1 QNHIDSRRGGSRAA
15 RHTCLM
21 RKILTRF
28 TIVPITL
35 LAVAALAAG
44 GLLAFLAWRD
54 REAVSFASS
63 VVSENSPIAELATRK
78 IVWKVVHIG
87 STVSTDTV
95 RETVYTIKAGYD
107 LSQAETPV
115 VDKEAKTVTLT
126 LPPPKILSIDHFLQR
141 ESFERKTLVE
151 RVFGENRDDGK
162 ADREDIV
169 QLASDCDKF
178 ALLSAENLRESV
190 VALIA
195 NRLRDVCG
203 YELVVQAG
211 LDIPAKV
218 MFNAY
223 FEEKGVDFRL
233 P

>member
-1 QNHIDSRRGGSRAA
+1 
-15 RHTCLM
+15 M

-126 LPPPKILSIDHFLQR
+126 LPPPKIISIDHFLQR

-151 RVFGENRDDGK
+151 RVFGENRENGK

-195 NRLRDVCG
+195 NRLRDACG

>member
-1 QNHIDSRRGGSRAA
+1 
-15 RHTCLM
+15 M

-151 RVFGENRDDGK
+151 RVFGENREDGK

-195 NRLRDVCG
+195 NRLRDACG
-203 YELVVQAG
+203 YGLVVQAG

-233 P
+233 Q

>member
-1 QNHIDSRRGGSRAA
+1 
-15 RHTCLM
+15 M

-107 LSQAETPV
+107 LSQAETPI
-115 VDKEAKTVTLT
+115 VDKDAKTVTLT
-126 LPPPKILSIDHFLQR
+126 LPPPKIISIDHFLQR

-151 RVFGENRDDGK
+151 RVFGENREDGK

-169 QLASDCDKF
+169 QLAADCDKF
-178 ALLSAENLRESV
+178 ALLSAKNLRESV

-195 NRLRDVCG
+195 NRLRDVCD

>member
-1 QNHIDSRRGGSRAA
+1 
-15 RHTCLM
+15 M

-126 LPPPKILSIDHFLQR
+126 LPPPKIMSIDHFLQR

-195 NRLRDVCG
+195 NRLRDACG

>member
-1 QNHIDSRRGGSRAA
+1 
-15 RHTCLM
+15 M
-21 RKILTRF
+21 
-28 TIVPITL
+28 
-35 LAVAALAAG
+35 
-44 GLLAFLAWRD
+44 
-54 REAVSFASS
+54 
-63 VVSENSPIAELATRK
+63 
-78 IVWKVVHIG
+78 
-87 STVSTDTV
+87 

-107 LSQAETPV
+107 LSQAETPI
-115 VDKEAKTVTLT
+115 VDKDAKTVTLT

-141 ESFERKTLVE
+141 ESFEKKTLVE
-151 RVFGENRDDGK
+151 RVFGENREDGK

-169 QLASDCDKF
+169 QLAADCDKF
-178 ALLSAENLRESV
+178 ALLSSKNLRESV

-195 NRLRDVCG
+195 DRLRDTCD

>member
-1 QNHIDSRRGGSRAA
+1 
-15 RHTCLM
+15 M

-151 RVFGENRDDGK
+151 RVFGENREDGK

>member
-1 QNHIDSRRGGSRAA
+1 
-15 RHTCLM
+15 M

-107 LSQAETPV
+107 LSHAETPV

-151 RVFGENRDDGK
+151 RVFGENREDGK
-162 ADREDIV
+162 ADREDIM

-195 NRLRDVCG
+195 NRLRDACG

>member
-1 QNHIDSRRGGSRAA
+1 MG
-15 RHTCLM
+15 
-21 RKILTRF
+21 
-28 TIVPITL
+28 VPITL
-35 LAVAALAAG
+35 LVVAVLASG
-44 GLLAFLAWRD
+44 GIFAFLAWRD
-54 REAVSFASS
+54 RQAIAFASS
-63 VVSENSPIAELATRK
+63 VVNENSPIAELATRK

-115 VDKEAKTVTLT
+115 IDKTAKTVTLT
-126 LPPPKILSIDHFLQR
+126 LPPPKIISIDHFLQR
-141 ESFERKTLVE
+141 ESLERKTLVE
-151 RVFGENRDDGK
+151 RIFGENREDGK

-169 QLASDCDKF
+169 QLAADCDKF

-195 NRLRDVCG
+195 NRLRDACG

-223 FEEKGVDFRL
+223 FEEKGVPFRL

>member
-1 QNHIDSRRGGSRAA
+1 
-15 RHTCLM
+15 M

-126 LPPPKILSIDHFLQR
+126 LPPPKIISIDHFLQR

-151 RVFGENRDDGK
+151 RVFGENREDGK

-178 ALLSAENLRESV
+178 ALLSADNLRESV

-195 NRLRDVCG
+195 NRLRDACG

-233 P
+233 Q

>member
-1 QNHIDSRRGGSRAA
+1 
-15 RHTCLM
+15 M

-126 LPPPKILSIDHFLQR
+126 LPPPKIISVDHFLQR

-195 NRLRDVCG
+195 NRLRDACG

-223 FEEKGVDFRL
+223 FEEKGVPFRL

>member
-1 QNHIDSRRGGSRAA
+1 
-15 RHTCLM
+15 M

-126 LPPPKILSIDHFLQR
+126 LPPPKIISIDHFLQR

-151 RVFGENRDDGK
+151 RVFGENREDGK

-195 NRLRDVCG
+195 NRLRDACG

>member
-1 QNHIDSRRGGSRAA
+1 MG
-15 RHTCLM
+15 
-21 RKILTRF
+21 
-28 TIVPITL
+28 VPITL
-35 LAVAALAAG
+35 LVVAVLASG
-44 GLLAFLAWRD
+44 GLFAFLAWRD
-54 REAVSFASS
+54 RQALSFASS

-87 STVSTDTV
+87 STISTDTV

-107 LSQAETPV
+107 LSQAETPI
-115 VDKEAKTVTLT
+115 VDKTAKTVTLT

-141 ESFERKTLVE
+141 ESFEKKTLVE
-151 RVFGENRDDGK
+151 RVFGENREDGK

-169 QLASDCDKF
+169 QLAADCDKF
-178 ALLSAENLRESV
+178 ALLSSKNLRESV

-195 NRLRDVCG
+195 DRLRDTCD

>member
-1 QNHIDSRRGGSRAA
+1 MG
-15 RHTCLM
+15 
-21 RKILTRF
+21 
-28 TIVPITL
+28 VPITL
-35 LAVAALAAG
+35 LVVAVLAAG
-44 GLLAFLAWRD
+44 GLFAFLAWRD
-54 REAVSFASS
+54 RQAISFASS
-63 VVSENSPIAELATRK
+63 IVSENSPIAELATRK

-107 LSQAETPV
+107 LSQSEEPI
-115 VDKEAKTVTLT
+115 VDKAAKTVTLT

-141 ESFERKTLVE
+141 ESFEKKTLIE
-151 RVFGENRDDGK
+151 RIFGENREDGK

-169 QLASDCDKF
+169 QLAADCDKF

-195 NRLRDVCG
+195 NRLRDACG

-223 FEEKGVDFRL
+223 FEEKGVPFRL

>member
-1 QNHIDSRRGGSRAA
+1 
-15 RHTCLM
+15 M
-21 RKILTRF
+21 RKILTSF
-28 TIVPITL
+28 MGAPITL
-35 LAVAALAAG
+35 LVVAALAAG

-87 STVSTDTV
+87 STVSSDTV

-151 RVFGENRDDGK
+151 RVFGENREDGK

-195 NRLRDVCG
+195 NRLRDACG

-233 P
+233 Q

>member
-1 QNHIDSRRGGSRAA
+1 
-15 RHTCLM
+15 M

-126 LPPPKILSIDHFLQR
+126 LPPPKIISIDHFLQR

-151 RVFGENRDDGK
+151 RVFGENREDGK

-190 VALIA
+190 VALVA
-195 NRLRDVCG
+195 NRLRDACG

-223 FEEKGVDFRL
+223 FEEKGVPFRL

>member
-1 QNHIDSRRGGSRAA
+1 
-15 RHTCLM
+15 M

-115 VDKEAKTVTLT
+115 VDKAAKTVTLT
-126 LPPPKILSIDHFLQR
+126 LPPPKIMSIDHFLQR
-141 ESFERKTLVE
+141 ESFEKKTLVE
-151 RVFGENRDDGK
+151 RVFGENREDGK
-162 ADREDIV
+162 ADREDII
-169 QLASDCDKF
+169 QLAADCDKF

-195 NRLRDVCG
+195 NRLRDACG

-223 FEEKGVDFRL
+223 FEEKGVPFRL

>member
-1 QNHIDSRRGGSRAA
+1 MG
-15 RHTCLM
+15 
-21 RKILTRF
+21 
-28 TIVPITL
+28 VPITL
-35 LAVAALAAG
+35 LVIAVIASG
-44 GLLAFLAWRD
+44 GLFGFLAWRD
-54 REAVSFASS
+54 RQAISFASS

-107 LSQAETPV
+107 LSQVETPV
-115 VDKEAKTVTLT
+115 VDKAAKTVTLT

-141 ESFERKTLVE
+141 ESFEKKTLIE
-151 RVFGENRDDGK
+151 RIFGENREDGK

-169 QLASDCDKF
+169 QLAADCDKF

-195 NRLRDVCG
+195 NRLRDACG

-223 FEEKGVDFRL
+223 FEEKGVPFRL

>member
-1 QNHIDSRRGGSRAA
+1 
-15 RHTCLM
+15 M
-21 RKILTRF
+21 RKILSKF
-28 TIVPITL
+28 MGVPLTL
-35 LAVAALAAG
+35 LVVAALAAS

-126 LPPPKILSIDHFLQR
+126 LPPPKIISIDHFLQC

-162 ADREDIV
+162 ADREDII
-169 QLASDCDKF
+169 QLAADCDKF
-178 ALLSAENLRESV
+178 GLLSAVNLRESV
-190 VALIA
+190 ATLVA
-195 NRLRDVCG
+195 NRLRDACG

>member
-1 QNHIDSRRGGSRAA
+1 
-15 RHTCLM
+15 M

-195 NRLRDVCG
+195 NRLRDACG

>member
-1 QNHIDSRRGGSRAA
+1 MG
-15 RHTCLM
+15 
-21 RKILTRF
+21 
-28 TIVPITL
+28 VPITL
-35 LAVAALAAG
+35 LVVAVLAAG
-44 GLLAFLAWRD
+44 GLFAFLAWRD
-54 REAVSFASS
+54 RQAISFASS
-63 VVSENSPIAELATRK
+63 IVSENSPIAELATRK

-87 STVSTDTV
+87 STVSSDTV

-107 LSQAETPV
+107 LSQAETPI
-115 VDKEAKTVTLT
+115 VDKDAKTVTLT
-126 LPPPKILSIDHFLQR
+126 LPPPKIFSIDHFLQR
-141 ESFERKTLVE
+141 ESFEKKTLVE
-151 RVFGENRDDGK
+151 RVFGENREDGK

-169 QLASDCDKF
+169 QLAADCDKF
-178 ALLSAENLRESV
+178 ALLSSKNLRESV

-195 NRLRDVCG
+195 DRLRDTCD

>member
-1 QNHIDSRRGGSRAA
+1 MG
-15 RHTCLM
+15 
-21 RKILTRF
+21 
-28 TIVPITL
+28 VPITL
-35 LAVAALAAG
+35 LIVAVLASG
-44 GLLAFLAWRD
+44 GLFAFLAWRD
-54 REAVSFASS
+54 RQALSFASS

-87 STVSTDTV
+87 STISTDTV

-115 VDKEAKTVTLT
+115 VDKDAKTVTLT

-141 ESFERKTLVE
+141 ESFEKKTLVE
-151 RVFGENRDDGK
+151 RVFGENREDGK

-169 QLASDCDKF
+169 QLAADCDKF
-178 ALLSAENLRESV
+178 ALLSSKNLRESV

-195 NRLRDVCG
+195 DRLRDTCD

>member
-1 QNHIDSRRGGSRAA
+1 
-15 RHTCLM
+15 M

-28 TIVPITL
+28 TLVPITL

-151 RVFGENRDDGK
+151 RVFGENREDGK

-178 ALLSAENLRESV
+178 ALLSADNLRESV

-195 NRLRDVCG
+195 NRLRDACG

-233 P
+233 Q

>member
-1 QNHIDSRRGGSRAA
+1 MGA
-15 RHTCLM
+15 
-21 RKILTRF
+21 
-28 TIVPITL
+28 PITL
-35 LAVAALAAG
+35 LVVAALAAG

-87 STVSTDTV
+87 STVSSDTV

-126 LPPPKILSIDHFLQR
+126 LPPPKVLSIDHFLQR

-151 RVFGENRDDGK
+151 RVFGENREDGK

-195 NRLRDVCG
+195 NRLRDACG

-233 P
+233 Q

>member
-1 QNHIDSRRGGSRAA
+1 
-15 RHTCLM
+15 M

-126 LPPPKILSIDHFLQR
+126 LPPPKIISIDHFLQR

-195 NRLRDVCG
+195 NRLRDACG

-211 LDIPAKV
+211 LDIPAKA

>member
-1 QNHIDSRRGGSRAA
+1 
-15 RHTCLM
+15 M

-28 TIVPITL
+28 TSVPITL

-44 GLLAFLAWRD
+44 AIFVELAWRD
-54 REAVSFASS
+54 RQAISFASS

-151 RVFGENRDDGK
+151 RVFGENREDGK

-178 ALLSAENLRESV
+178 ALLSADNLRESV

-195 NRLRDVCG
+195 NRLRDACG

-223 FEEKGVDFRL
+223 FEEKGVPFRL

>member
-1 QNHIDSRRGGSRAA
+1 MG
-15 RHTCLM
+15 
-21 RKILTRF
+21 
-28 TIVPITL
+28 VPITL
-35 LAVAALAAG
+35 LVVAVLASG
-44 GLLAFLAWRD
+44 GLFAFLAWRD
-54 REAVSFASS
+54 RQALSFASS

-87 STVSTDTV
+87 STISTDTV

-107 LSQAETPV
+107 LSQAETPI
-115 VDKEAKTVTLT
+115 VDKDAKTVTLT

-141 ESFERKTLVE
+141 ESFEKKTLVE
-151 RVFGENRDDGK
+151 RVFGENREDGK
-162 ADREDIV
+162 ADREDIA
-169 QLASDCDKF
+169 QLAADCDKF
-178 ALLSAENLRESV
+178 ALLSSKNLRESV

-195 NRLRDVCG
+195 DRLRDTCD

>member
-1 QNHIDSRRGGSRAA
+1 
-15 RHTCLM
+15 M

-141 ESFERKTLVE
+141 ESFERRTLVE
-151 RVFGENRDDGK
+151 RVFGENREDGK

-195 NRLRDVCG
+195 NRLRDACG

>member
-1 QNHIDSRRGGSRAA
+1 MG
-15 RHTCLM
+15 
-21 RKILTRF
+21 
-28 TIVPITL
+28 VPITL
-35 LAVAALAAG
+35 LVVAVLASG
-44 GLLAFLAWRD
+44 GLFAFLAWRD
-54 REAVSFASS
+54 KQAISFASS

-115 VDKEAKTVTLT
+115 VDKAAKTVTLT

-141 ESFERKTLVE
+141 ESFEKKTLIE
-151 RVFGENRDDGK
+151 RIFGENREDGK

-169 QLASDCDKF
+169 QLAADCDKF

-195 NRLRDVCG
+195 NRLRDACG

-223 FEEKGVDFRL
+223 FEEKGVPFRL

>member
-1 QNHIDSRRGGSRAA
+1 
-15 RHTCLM
+15 M

-151 RVFGENRDDGK
+151 RVFGENREDGK

-178 ALLSAENLRESV
+178 ALLSADNLRESV

-195 NRLRDVCG
+195 NRLRDACG

-233 P
+233 Q

>member
-1 QNHIDSRRGGSRAA
+1 MG
-15 RHTCLM
+15 
-21 RKILTRF
+21 
-28 TIVPITL
+28 VPITL

-87 STVSTDTV
+87 STVSTDTM

-151 RVFGENRDDGK
+151 RVFGENRNDGK

-195 NRLRDVCG
+195 NRLRDACG

-223 FEEKGVDFRL
+223 FEEKGVPFRL

>member
-1 QNHIDSRRGGSRAA
+1 
-15 RHTCLM
+15 M
-21 RKILTRF
+21 
-28 TIVPITL
+28 
-35 LAVAALAAG
+35 
-44 GLLAFLAWRD
+44 
-54 REAVSFASS
+54 
-63 VVSENSPIAELATRK
+63 
-78 IVWKVVHIG
+78 
-87 STVSTDTV
+87 
-95 RETVYTIKAGYD
+95 
-107 LSQAETPV
+107 
-115 VDKEAKTVTLT
+115 
-126 LPPPKILSIDHFLQR
+126 SIDHFLQR

-195 NRLRDVCG
+195 NRLRDACG

>member
-1 QNHIDSRRGGSRAA
+1 
-15 RHTCLM
+15 M

-87 STVSTDTV
+87 STISTDTV

-126 LPPPKILSIDHFLQR
+126 LPPPKIISIDHFLQR

-151 RVFGENRDDGK
+151 RVFGENREDSK

-178 ALLSAENLRESV
+178 DLLSSAKMREGISKFM
-190 VALIA
+190 AT
-195 NRLRDVCG
+195 RLKDISG
-203 YELVVQAG
+203 YTLYLHSG
-211 LDIPAKV
+211 LAVPAKV